1 LATREEGNFL
11 ELFEEPGILRT
22 LHLLLDKDRS
32 TYELIKK
39 KHEGGLFSRKRMNR
53 IRMWLVGLKFAEQYK
68 EGKYT
73 YLRLTEKGRIIAEK
87 VKELSQTATEISHK

>member
-1 LATREEGNFL
+1 MATREEANFL

-39 KHEGGLFSRKRMNR
+39 KYEGGLFSRSRMNK
-53 IRMWLVGLKFAEQYK
+53 IRMWLVNLKFAEQYT

-73 YLRLTEKGRIIAEK
+73 YLRLTEKGRIVAER
-87 VKELSQTATEISHK
+87 VKEFSQTVTEISQK